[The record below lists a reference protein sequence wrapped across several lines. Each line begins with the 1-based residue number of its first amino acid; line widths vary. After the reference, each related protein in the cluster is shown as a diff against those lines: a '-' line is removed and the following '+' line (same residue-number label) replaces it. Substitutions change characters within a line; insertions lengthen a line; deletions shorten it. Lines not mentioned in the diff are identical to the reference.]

1 MRRKD
6 REITDPREI
15 VRLLE
20 CAKTIRIAM
29 FDDAYPYIVPMN
41 FGYALE
47 GDRLLFALHSAR
59 AGKKLELLRANP
71 RVAFELD
78 VENGLDEAAHPCNYG
93 FFYECILGRGTV
105 RFAQTHAEKEELLG
119 LIMKHQAGRTCS
131 FTETETATVEVFAL
145 EVETFSAKAQRPAA
159 VRL

>member
-20 CAKTIRIAM
+20 RAKTIRIAM
-29 FDDAYPYIVPMN
+29 FDGAYPYIVPMN
-41 FGYALE
+41 FGYAFDGE
-47 GDRLLFALHSAR
+47 RLFFALHSAR

-78 VENGLDEAAHPCNYG
+78 VENGLDEAAHPCDYG
-93 FFYECILGRGTV
+93 YFYECILGRGTV
-105 RFAQTHAEKEELLG
+105 RFAQSHAEKAALLG
-119 LIMKHQAGRTCS
+119 LIMKHQAGRACG
-131 FTETETATVEVFAL
+131 FTKEETATVEVLLL
-145 EVETFSAKAQRPAA
+145 EAETFSAKAQRPAA